1 MPPFNFS
8 CTRTL
13 ALFRSSAFLFRH
25 YQHPQGILIFL
36 VLGLFKPCFLLA
48 NQIFQNTSAVILLSK
63 YKCLPSFWLLPESS
77 QTGFRRIFMILSSI
91 PLLSWFHPD
100 FHCRQLPTLNPSDQ
114 QLHVTTFELSLLLST
129 HLLQA
134 SPVGTQYAL
143 EVPDESFW
151 SGEEMMST

>member
-13 ALFRSSAFLFRH
+13 ALFSSSAFLFCH

-36 VLGLFKPCFLLA
+36 VLGLFRSCFPLA

-100 FHCRQLPTLNPSDQ
+100 LHCRQLPTLNPSDQ
-114 QLHVTTFELSLLLST
+114 QLHVTTFQLYPFC
-129 HLLQA
+129 
-134 SPVGTQYAL
+134 SPHTFSKPAQ
-143 EVPDESFW
+143 
-151 SGEEMMST
+151 